1 MLFFFLLF
9 FFKVPYSNSRLLTT
23 GLFFSLPF
31 INLLEIVHR
40 LQGSRPLEISV
51 GRNTILFVS
60 LVVQRGERGAGFK
73 CAGKFSFKRNH
84 DNISG
89 NIFKDVLSS
98 MRDLIEGVVFRKTL
112 FGSSEESF
120 SG

>member
-1 MLFFFLLF
+1 MLLF

-60 LVVQRGERGAGFK
+60 LVVQKGERGAGFK